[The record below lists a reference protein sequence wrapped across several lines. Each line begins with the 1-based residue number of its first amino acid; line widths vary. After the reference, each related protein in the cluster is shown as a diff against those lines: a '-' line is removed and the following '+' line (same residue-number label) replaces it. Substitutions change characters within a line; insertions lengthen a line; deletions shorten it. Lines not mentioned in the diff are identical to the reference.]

1 MYHFNKVEKGRWR
14 NMYLAAASQNRV
26 VHLVRED
33 EYKEYFESTT
43 NGILHLDNNMR
54 IKSLNREAERIGG
67 VDRSNV
73 IGKRVEVVFQKFGA
87 QFLKIFDTSDFED
100 IKTANLSLKVNEQVI
115 YVHTDALKLMDSSG
129 VFNGMIVILQDVSA
143 VRAAIK
149 QIQTTQML
157 VSLGELAAGVAHHV
171 RTPLT
176 TISGYLQVM
185 LGRIDDD
192 KYTVRRDVLETLLGE
207 VSYINDVVKELILF
221 AKPPVQKEPDVDI
234 NRLLE
239 DALRLVF
246 KEIGGEKID
255 INKELVKNLPTIIAD
270 NNLIKQAVMNIMQN
284 AIESM
289 DGEGVLGIKTWMNA
303 ELSMLVIAI
312 NDTGA
317 GVTPEIMSRIFEPFY
332 TTKLDRVG
340 LGLPIANRII
350 VEHGGFVNVS
360 SGEKGGT
367 KVHIYLPIVDDC
379 TNRLA
384 VIHQQILN
392 LQ

>member
-1 MYHFNKVEKGRWR
+1 
-14 NMYLAAASQNRV
+14 MYLAATSQNRLVHV
-26 VHLVRED
+26 VKED

-43 NGILHLDNNMR
+43 NGIVHLDSGMR

-67 VDRSNV
+67 IDRSAV
-73 IGKRVEVVFQKFGA
+73 IGKRAEIIFQKYGE
-87 QFLKIFDTSDFED
+87 QFLKFFDVSEYED
-100 IKTANLSLKVNEQVI
+100 IKTANISLKINDQVI
-115 YVHTDALKLMDSSG
+115 YIHADALSLIDSSG
-129 VFNGMIVILQDVSA
+129 EFNGMIVILQDVSA

-185 LGRIDDD
+185 LGRVDDD

-221 AKPPVQKEPDVDI
+221 AKPPVQKEPNVDL

-239 DALRLVF
+239 EALLLSF
-246 KEIGGEKID
+246 KDIGGEKIN
-255 INKELVKNLPTIIAD
+255 ISKELAKNLPVITAD
-270 NNLIKQAVMNIMQN
+270 NNLLKQAVMNIMQN

-289 DGEGVLGIKTWMNA
+289 DGEGVLSVKSWMNA
-303 ELSMLVIAI
+303 ELSMLVLAI

-350 VEHGGFVNVS
+350 AEHGGFVNIS
-360 SGEKGGT
+360 AGEKGGT
-367 KVHIYLPIVDDC
+367 KVHIYLPIIDDC
-379 TNRLA
+379 NNRLS
-384 VIHQQILN
+384 VVHQQILN

>member
-1 MYHFNKVEKGRWR
+1 
-14 NMYLAAASQNRV
+14 MYLAATSQNRLVHV
-26 VHLVRED
+26 VKED

-43 NGILHLDNNMR
+43 NGIVHLDSGMR

-67 VDRSNV
+67 MDRSAV
-73 IGKRVEVVFQKFGA
+73 IGKRAEIIFQKYGE
-87 QFLKIFDTSDFED
+87 QFLKFFDVSEYED
-100 IKTANLSLKVNEQVI
+100 IRTANISLKINDQVI
-115 YVHTDALKLMDSSG
+115 YIHADALSLIDSSG
-129 VFNGMIVILQDVSA
+129 EFNGMIVILQDVSA

-221 AKPPVQKEPDVDI
+221 AKPPVQKEPNVDL

-239 DALRLVF
+239 EALLLSF
-246 KEIGGEKID
+246 KDIGGEKIN
-255 INKELVKNLPTIIAD
+255 ISKELAKNLPVITAD
-270 NNLIKQAVMNIMQN
+270 NNLLKQAVMNIMQN

-289 DGEGVLGIKTWMNA
+289 DGEGVLSVKSWMNA
-303 ELSMLVIAI
+303 ELSMLVLAI

-350 VEHGGFVNVS
+350 AEHGGFVNIS
-360 SGEKGGT
+360 AGEKGGT
-367 KVHIYLPIVDDC
+367 KVHIYLPIIDDC
-379 TNRLA
+379 NNRLS
-384 VIHQQILN
+384 VVHQQILN

>member
-1 MYHFNKVEKGRWR
+1 
-14 NMYLAAASQNRV
+14 MYLAATSQSRLVHV
-26 VHLVRED
+26 VKED

-43 NGILHLDNNMR
+43 NGIVHLDSGMR

-67 VDRSNV
+67 MDRSVV
-73 IGKRVEVVFQKFGA
+73 IGKRAEIIFQKYGE
-87 QFLKIFDTSDFED
+87 QFLKFFDVSEYED
-100 IKTANLSLKVNEQVI
+100 IRTANISLKINDQVI
-115 YVHTDALKLMDSSG
+115 YIHADALSLIDSSG
-129 VFNGMIVILQDVSA
+129 EFNGMIVILQDVSA

-221 AKPPVQKEPDVDI
+221 AKPPVQKEPNIDL

-239 DALRLVF
+239 EALLLSF
-246 KEIGGEKID
+246 KDIGGEKIN
-255 INKELVKNLPTIIAD
+255 ISKELAKNLPVITAD
-270 NNLIKQAVMNIMQN
+270 NNLLKQAVMNIMQN

-289 DGEGVLGIKTWMNA
+289 DGEGVLSVKSWMNA
-303 ELSMLVIAI
+303 ELSMLVLAI

-350 VEHGGFVNVS
+350 AEHGGFVNIS
-360 SGEKGGT
+360 AGEKGGT
-367 KVHIYLPIVDDC
+367 KVHIYLPILDDC
-379 TNRLA
+379 NNRLS

>member
-1 MYHFNKVEKGRWR
+1 MYV
-14 NMYLAAASQNRV
+14 AATSQNRLI
-26 VHLVRED
+26 HLVRED
-33 EYKEYFESTT
+33 EYTEYFESTT
-43 NGILHLDNNMR
+43 NGIIHLDSEMR
-54 IKSLNREAERIGG
+54 IKSLNREAERIGLI
-67 VDRSNV
+67 DRSDA
-73 IGKRVEVVFQKFGA
+73 IGKRAEVIFRKYGE
-87 QFLKIFDTSDFED
+87 QFLKIFNVSEYED
-100 IKTANLSLKVNEQVI
+100 IKTANISLRNNDQVV
-115 YVHTDALKLMDSSG
+115 YLHVDALKLVDSSG
-129 VFNGMIVILQDVSA
+129 EFNGMIVILQDVSA

-221 AKPPVQKEPDVDI
+221 AKPPVQKGPDVDL

-239 DALRLVF
+239 EALLLSF
-246 KEIGGEKID
+246 KDIDGEKIN
-255 INKELVKNLPTIIAD
+255 ISKELSKNLPAITAD
-270 NNLIKQAVMNIMQN
+270 KNLIKQAVMNIMQN

-289 DGEGVLGIKTWMNA
+289 DGEGVLSIKSWMNA

-317 GVTPEIMSRIFEPFY
+317 GITPEILSRIFEPFY

-350 VEHGGFVNVS
+350 AEHGGFVNIS
-360 SGEKGGT
+360 AGEKGGT
-367 KVHIYLPIVDDC
+367 KVHIYLPILDDC

-384 VIHQQILN
+384 IVHQQILN

>member
-1 MYHFNKVEKGRWR
+1 MYI
-14 NMYLAAASQNRV
+14 AATSQNRLV
-26 VHLVRED
+26 NLVRED

-43 NGILHLDNNMR
+43 NGIIHLDSEMR
-54 IKSLNREAERIGG
+54 IKSLNREAERIGAI
-67 VDRSNV
+67 DRSAV
-73 IGKRVEVVFQKFGA
+73 IGKRAEVIFRKYGE
-87 QFLKIFDTSDFED
+87 QFLKIFNVSEYED
-100 IKTANLSLKVNEQVI
+100 IKTANISLKFNDQVI
-115 YVHTDALKLMDSSG
+115 YLHVDALKLVDSSG
-129 VFNGMIVILQDVSA
+129 EFNGMIVVLQDVSA

-221 AKPPVQKEPDVDI
+221 AKPPVQKKPGVDL

-239 DALRLVF
+239 EALLLSF
-246 KEIGGEKID
+246 KDIGGEKIN
-255 INKELVKNLPTIIAD
+255 ISKELSKNLPAITAD
-270 NNLIKQAVMNIMQN
+270 NNLVKQAVMNIMQN

-289 DGEGVLGIKTWMNA
+289 DGEGVLSIKSWMNA
-303 ELSMLVIAI
+303 ELSMLVLAI

-317 GVTPEIMSRIFEPFY
+317 GITPEILSRIFEPFY

-350 VEHGGFVNVS
+350 AEHGGFVNISV
-360 SGEKGGT
+360 GEKGGT
-367 KVHIYLPIVDDC
+367 RVHIYLPIVDDC

-384 VIHQQILN
+384 IVHQQILN

>member
-1 MYHFNKVEKGRWR
+1 
-14 NMYLAAASQNRV
+14 MYLAATSQNRLVHV
-26 VHLVRED
+26 VKED

-43 NGILHLDNNMR
+43 NGIVHLDSGMR
-54 IKSLNREAERIGG
+54 IKSLNREAERISGM
-67 VDRSNV
+67 DRSVV
-73 IGKRVEVVFQKFGA
+73 IGKRAEIIFQKYGE
-87 QFLKIFDTSDFED
+87 QFLKFFDVSEYED
-100 IKTANLSLKVNEQVI
+100 IRTANISLKINDQVI
-115 YVHTDALKLMDSSG
+115 YIHADALSLTDSSG
-129 VFNGMIVILQDVSA
+129 EFNGMIVILQDVSA

-221 AKPPVQKEPDVDI
+221 AKPPVQKEPNVDL

-239 DALRLVF
+239 EALLLSF
-246 KEIGGEKID
+246 KDIGGEKIN
-255 INKELVKNLPTIIAD
+255 ISKELAKNLPMITAD
-270 NNLIKQAVMNIMQN
+270 NNLLKQAVMNIMQN

-289 DGEGVLGIKTWMNA
+289 DGEGVLSVKSWMNA
-303 ELSMLVIAI
+303 ELSMLVLAI

-350 VEHGGFVNVS
+350 AEHGGFVNIS
-360 SGEKGGT
+360 AGEKGGT
-367 KVHIYLPIVDDC
+367 KVHIYLPIIDDC
-379 TNRLA
+379 NNRLS
-384 VIHQQILN
+384 VVHQQILN

>member
-1 MYHFNKVEKGRWR
+1 
-14 NMYLAAASQNRV
+14 MYLAATSHNRL
-26 VHLVRED
+26 VHLVKED
-33 EYKEYFESTT
+33 EYREYFESTT
-43 NGILHLDNNMR
+43 NGIIHLDRDMR
-54 IKSLNREAERIGG
+54 IKSLNREAERISGIE
-67 VDRSNV
+67 RSAI
-73 IGKRVEVVFQKFGA
+73 IGKRAEIIFQKFGE
-87 QFLKIFDTSDFED
+87 QFLKIFDRSEYED
-100 IKTANLSLKVNEQVI
+100 IKTANISLNINEQVI
-115 YVHTDALKLMDSSG
+115 YLHIDALRLADSSG
-129 VFNGMIVILQDVSA
+129 NFNGMIIILQDVSA

-221 AKPPVQKEPDVDI
+221 AKPPVQKEPGVDL

-239 DALRLVF
+239 EALLLSF
-246 KEIGGEKID
+246 KDIGGEKIN
-255 INKELVKNLPTIIAD
+255 INKELAKNLPAITAD
-270 NNLIKQAVMNIMQN
+270 NNLVKQAIMNIMQN

-289 DGEGVLGIKTWMNA
+289 DGEGVLSIKSWLNA
-303 ELSMLVIAI
+303 ELSMLVLAI

-317 GVTPEIMSRIFEPFY
+317 GITPEILSRIFEPFY

-350 VEHGGFVNVS
+350 TEHGGFVNIS
-360 SGEKGGT
+360 AGEKGGT
-367 KVHIYLPIVDDC
+367 KVHVYLPIVDDC

-384 VIHQQILN
+384 VVHQQILN

>member
-1 MYHFNKVEKGRWR
+1 
-14 NMYLAAASQNRV
+14 MYLAATSQNRL
-26 VHLVRED
+26 VHLVKED

-43 NGILHLDNNMR
+43 NGIVHLDSGMR

-67 VDRSNV
+67 IDRSAV
-73 IGKRVEVVFQKFGA
+73 IGKRAELIFQRYGD
-87 QFLKIFDTSDFED
+87 QFLKFFDVSEYED
-100 IKTANLSLKVNEQVI
+100 IRTANISLKVNDQVI
-115 YVHTDALKLMDSSG
+115 YIHADALRLVDSSG
-129 VFNGMIVILQDVSA
+129 EFNGMIVILQDVSA

-221 AKPPVQKEPDVDI
+221 AKPPVQKEPNVDL
-234 NRLLE
+234 NRMLEEALL
-239 DALRLVF
+239 LSF
-246 KEIGGEKID
+246 KDIGGEKIN
-255 INKELVKNLPTIIAD
+255 ISKELAKNLPVITAD
-270 NNLIKQAVMNIMQN
+270 NNLLKQAVMNIMQN

-289 DGEGVLGIKTWMNA
+289 DGEGVLSIKSWMNA
-303 ELSMLVIAI
+303 DLSMLVLAI

-350 VEHGGFVNVS
+350 AEHGGFVNVS
-360 SGEKGGT
+360 AGEKGGT
-367 KVHIYLPIVDDC
+367 KVHIYLPIIDDC
-379 TNRLA
+379 NNRLA
-384 VIHQQILN
+384 VVHQQILN

>member
-1 MYHFNKVEKGRWR
+1 MYV
-14 NMYLAAASQNRV
+14 AATSQNRLI
-26 VHLVRED
+26 HLVRED

-43 NGILHLDNNMR
+43 NGIIHLDSEMR
-54 IKSLNREAERIGG
+54 IKSLNREAERIGLI
-67 VDRSNV
+67 DRSDA
-73 IGKRVEVVFQKFGA
+73 IGKRAEVIFRKYGE
-87 QFLKIFDTSDFED
+87 QFLKIFNVSEYED
-100 IKTANLSLKVNEQVI
+100 IKTANISLRNNDQVV
-115 YVHTDALKLMDSSG
+115 YLHVDALKLVDSSG
-129 VFNGMIVILQDVSA
+129 EFNGMIVILQDVSA

-221 AKPPVQKEPDVDI
+221 AKPPVQKGPDVDL

-239 DALRLVF
+239 EALLLSF
-246 KEIGGEKID
+246 KDIDGEKIN
-255 INKELVKNLPTIIAD
+255 ISKELSKNLPAITAD
-270 NNLIKQAVMNIMQN
+270 KNLIKQAVMNIMQN

-289 DGEGVLGIKTWMNA
+289 DGEGVLSIKSWMNA

-317 GVTPEIMSRIFEPFY
+317 GITPEILSRIFEPFY

-350 VEHGGFVNVS
+350 AEHGGFVNIS
-360 SGEKGGT
+360 AGEKGGT
-367 KVHIYLPIVDDC
+367 KVHIYLPILDDC

-384 VIHQQILN
+384 IVHQQILN

>member
-1 MYHFNKVEKGRWR
+1 
-14 NMYLAAASQNRV
+14 MYLAATSQSRLVHV
-26 VHLVRED
+26 VKED

-43 NGILHLDNNMR
+43 NGIVHLDSGMR

-67 VDRSNV
+67 MDRSVV
-73 IGKRVEVVFQKFGA
+73 IGKRAEIIFQKYGE
-87 QFLKIFDTSDFED
+87 QFLKFFDVSEYED
-100 IKTANLSLKVNEQVI
+100 IRTANISLKINDQVI
-115 YVHTDALKLMDSSG
+115 YIHADALSLIDSSG
-129 VFNGMIVILQDVSA
+129 EFNGMIVILQDVSA

-221 AKPPVQKEPDVDI
+221 AKPPVQKEANIDL

-239 DALRLVF
+239 EALLLSF
-246 KEIGGEKID
+246 KDIGGEKIN
-255 INKELVKNLPTIIAD
+255 ISKELAKNLPVITAD
-270 NNLIKQAVMNIMQN
+270 NNLLKQAVMNIMQN

-289 DGEGVLGIKTWMNA
+289 DGEGVLSVKSWMNA
-303 ELSMLVIAI
+303 ELSMLVLAI

-350 VEHGGFVNVS
+350 AEHGGFVNIS
-360 SGEKGGT
+360 AGEKGGT
-367 KVHIYLPIVDDC
+367 KVHIYLPILDDNN
-379 TNRLA
+379 NRLS

>member
-1 MYHFNKVEKGRWR
+1 
-14 NMYLAAASQNRV
+14 MYLAATSQNRLVHV
-26 VHLVRED
+26 VKED

-43 NGILHLDNNMR
+43 NGIVHLDSGMR

-67 VDRSNV
+67 MDRSVV
-73 IGKRVEVVFQKFGA
+73 IGKRAEIIFQKYGE
-87 QFLKIFDTSDFED
+87 QFLKFFDVSDYED
-100 IKTANLSLKVNEQVI
+100 IRTANISLKINDQVI
-115 YVHTDALKLMDSSG
+115 YIHADALSLIDSSG
-129 VFNGMIVILQDVSA
+129 EFNGMIVILQDVSA

-221 AKPPVQKEPDVDI
+221 AKPPVQKEPNVDL

-239 DALRLVF
+239 EALLLSF
-246 KEIGGEKID
+246 KDIGGEKIN
-255 INKELVKNLPTIIAD
+255 ISKELSKNLPMITAD
-270 NNLIKQAVMNIMQN
+270 NNLLKQAVMNIMQN

-289 DGEGVLGIKTWMNA
+289 DGEGLLSVKSWMNA
-303 ELSMLVIAI
+303 ELSMLVLAI

-350 VEHGGFVNVS
+350 AEHGGFVNIS
-360 SGEKGGT
+360 AGEKGGT
-367 KVHIYLPIVDDC
+367 KVHIYLPIIDDC
-379 TNRLA
+379 NNRLA
-384 VIHQQILN
+384 VVHQQILN

>member
-1 MYHFNKVEKGRWR
+1 
-14 NMYLAAASQNRV
+14 MYLAATSQNRL
-26 VHLVRED
+26 VHLVKED

-43 NGILHLDNNMR
+43 NGIIHLDREMR

-67 VDRSNV
+67 VDHSVV
-73 IGKRVEVVFQKFGA
+73 IGKRAELIFRKYGE
-87 QFLKIFDTSDFED
+87 QFLKIFDVSEYED
-100 IKTANLSLKVNEQVI
+100 IKTANISLKMNDQII
-115 YVHTDALKLMDSSG
+115 YLHIDALRLVDSLG
-129 VFNGMIVILQDVSA
+129 EFNGMIVILQDVSA

-192 KYTVRRDVLETLLGE
+192 KYTVRRDILETLLGE

-221 AKPPVQKEPDVDI
+221 AKPPVQKEPGVDL

-239 DALRLVF
+239 EALLLSF
-246 KEIGGEKID
+246 KELGGEKIN
-255 INKELVKNLPTIIAD
+255 ITKELIKNLPVITAD
-270 NNLIKQAVMNIMQN
+270 KNLIKQAIMNIMQN

-289 DGEGVLGIKTWMNA
+289 DGEGVLSIKSWMNA
-303 ELSMLVIAI
+303 ELSMLVLAI

-317 GVTPEIMSRIFEPFY
+317 GITPEILSRIFEPFY

-350 VEHGGFVNVS
+350 AEHGGFVNIS
-360 SGEKGGT
+360 AGEKGGT

-384 VIHQQILN
+384 VVHQQILN